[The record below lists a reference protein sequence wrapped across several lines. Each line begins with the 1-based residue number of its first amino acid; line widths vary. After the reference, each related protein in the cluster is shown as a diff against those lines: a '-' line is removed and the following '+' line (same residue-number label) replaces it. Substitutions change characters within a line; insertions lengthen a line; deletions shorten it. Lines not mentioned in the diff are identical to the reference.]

1 MNIPSKNELRYL
13 MVPQNGICIS
23 IVLSTHRM
31 GVEMQS
37 DPLKLRN
44 AIRTV
49 EKQLHESGPSSKEE
63 SEKLLKPVEALL
75 DEKAFWQHEGDGLVI
90 FRSSHLFRVYR
101 TPLHVTDQIIISDHF
116 YVKPLLPL
124 LVDDGRFYVL
134 ALSQNAIRLLEGTH
148 YNIQEIALP
157 GAVPRSLAEA
167 LEYDDIE
174 DNDVRHYSSSS
185 GAGTG
190 KRGRRA
196 AIFYGQG
203 VGIDDLKDQILRYFQ
218 QVNHGLHEL
227 LRDETAPLVLAGV
240 EYLIPMYREAN
251 TYPHLM
257 EQAITGN
264 PDKLKAATLHKQA
277 WAIVQP
283 FFLKPEREAA
293 NRYRAAMGTGYASK
307 AIEEVLLAAAYGRV
321 ESLFVALDQMQWGRF
336 DAATNTLARHQ
347 EAEPGDEDLLNV
359 AAVQTLLHDGAVYA
373 VEQAEMPDESPIAAV
388 YRY

>member
-13 MVPQNGICIS
+13 MMPQSGICIS

-31 GVEMQS
+31 GMEMQS

-49 EKQLHESGPSSKEE
+49 EKRLHESGLRSTEE
-63 SEKLLKPVEALL
+63 LLKPIQALL
-75 DEKAFWQHEGDGLVI
+75 DEKEFWQHEGDSLVI

-101 TPLHVTDQIIISDHF
+101 MPLRVTDQIIISDHF

-134 ALSQNAIRLLEGTH
+134 ALSQNDTRLLEGTH

-157 GAVPRSLAEA
+157 EAVPRSLAEA
-167 LEYDDIE
+167 LKYDDIE

-185 GAGTG
+185 GADRG

-227 LRDETAPLVLAGV
+227 LRNETAPLVLAGV
-240 EYLIPMYREAN
+240 EYLIPIYQEAN

-264 PDKLKAATLHKQA
+264 PDKLKAETLHKQA
-277 WAIVQP
+277 WTIVQP

-293 NRYRAAMGTGYASK
+293 DRYKATVGTEYASN
-307 AIEEVLLAAAYGRV
+307 AIEEVLLAATYGRV
-321 ESLFVALDQMQWGRF
+321 ESLFVALDQMQWGSF
-336 DAATNTLARHQ
+336 DPATNTLARHQ
-347 EAEPGDEDLLNV
+347 EAEPGDEDLLDV
-359 AAVQTLLHDGAVYA
+359 AAVQTLLHGGAVYA
-373 VEQAEMPDESPIAAV
+373 VEQAEMPAESLVAAV